1 MWESQTTVAS
11 ARKGGGSF
19 LPSAAMWRWDVMEWA
34 PFSETGLQIP
44 MSPGSTGPGQWDTQS
59 PESSPRCAPSCFV
72 ESCWKAENHHTG
84 EWISETLFFFLNIR
98 ALLKSNSQAIKF
110 KPHFVYSSIS
120 RPHWNCFHILAV
132 TNSAAINL
140 YAKVFCGHMFP
151 LLLDSST
158 HTHIHM
164 HTNKHTCWAI
174 R

>member
-1 MWESQTTVAS
+1 MGCYGVSSFLRDWPSDSNESRKHRAWPVRHTVTRVQPSLCSFLLCRVMLESWESS
-11 ARKGGGSF
+11 HRRMNLRDSF
-19 LPSAAMWRWDVMEWA
+19 
-34 PFSETGLQIP
+34 
-44 MSPGSTGPGQWDTQS
+44 
-59 PESSPRCAPSCFV
+59 
-72 ESCWKAENHHTG
+72 
-84 EWISETLFFFLNIR
+84 FFFLNIR